1 MNTEL
6 IMAEYADTILEED
19 DLEVEN
25 LNIMDNVVDK
35 DCVGNQ
41 CDLEIDNLVYKYSK
55 LDINSKYLDSFN
67 ITLDEN
73 KDVTNYIDLLQ
84 NYNVIFEENKVLKKE
99 LLEKKGEI
107 QMLKEE
113 VDQQRNKK

>member
-35 DCVGNQ
+35 DCVGNEY
-41 CDLEIDNLVYKYSK
+41 DSEIENLVDNK
-55 LDINSKYLDSFN
+55 LQY
-67 ITLDEN
+67 
-73 KDVTNYIDLLQ
+73 NY
-84 NYNVIFEENKVLKKE
+84 
-99 LLEKKGEI
+99 
-107 QMLKEE
+107 
-113 VDQQRNKK
+113 